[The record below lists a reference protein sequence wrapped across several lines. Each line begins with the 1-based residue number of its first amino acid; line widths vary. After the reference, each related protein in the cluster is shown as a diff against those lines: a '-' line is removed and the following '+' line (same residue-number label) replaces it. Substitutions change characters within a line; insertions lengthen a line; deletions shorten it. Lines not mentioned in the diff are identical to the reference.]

1 MKKKTIV
8 VSILVVLA
16 ILSFIGNQLSKKEE
30 NEQGIGVEVASE
42 NTSDSQS
49 AEGEEATD
57 SLASAS
63 DDEEEEPY
71 SEAPIVQLVNDTYM
85 DNFIDYLRDDI
96 NITTEY
102 ELGDNFKQTETI
114 CKHGD
119 NISNKIEVDG
129 KYSKSITIYNGIY
142 YIELVDQTNGTYELY
157 EYTPDIENINED
169 VISYID
175 YMKNIARVSIALLN
189 ENSIIDEDNTQFIDS
204 DNYLWFRFKDN
215 KGVLDEYI
223 DCKATLD
230 GRTNKLGTAEY
241 TDSSEHF
248 KMSFEY
254 TNDFELTDRY
264 NIAEPITFEQLSD
277 VMLKYILLSD

>member
-16 ILSFIGNQLSKKEE
+16 IISFIGNQLSKKEE
-30 NEQGIGVEVASE
+30 DKQGVGVEIASE
-42 NTSDSQS
+42 NTSNSQS

-57 SLASAS
+57 SLDSDF
-63 DDEEEEPY
+63 DDEEETPS
-71 SEAPIVQLVNDTYM
+71 SEAPIVQLVNNTHM
-85 DNFIDYLRDDI
+85 DNFLDYLKDDI

-102 ELGDNFKQTETI
+102 ELGSNFKQTETI

-119 NISNKIEVDG
+119 DISNKIEVDG

-142 YIELVDQTNGTYELY
+142 YIELIDQTNGTYELY
-157 EYTPDIENINED
+157 EYTPDVENINED

-175 YMKNIARVSIALLN
+175 YMKNITRISIALLN

-204 DNYLWFRFKDN
+204 SNYLWFRFKDN
-215 KGVLDEYI
+215 NGVLDEYI
-223 DCKATLD
+223 ECKATLD
-230 GRTNKLGTAEY
+230 GKTNKLGTAEY